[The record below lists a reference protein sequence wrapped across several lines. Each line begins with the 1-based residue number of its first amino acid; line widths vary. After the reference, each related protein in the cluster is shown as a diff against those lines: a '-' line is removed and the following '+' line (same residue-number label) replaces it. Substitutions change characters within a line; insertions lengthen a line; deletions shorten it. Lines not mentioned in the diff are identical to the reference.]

1 MLVQF
6 AVENFQSIRDRVVL
20 DMRKLNIKEHEDTLI
35 NGGYLPVSV
44 IYGPNAGGK
53 STVVGALSMFLS
65 IIGIPLHLLST
76 PGQIIQASI
85 PVPVPYLLDK
95 DSRNKPTVFE
105 VVFQLND
112 KQYRVYMECLSGK
125 FKYESLQEKG
135 AKGKPATLYERTDN
149 TIILGNKI
157 SGIPHKTM
165 TIAEDIPA
173 LVYLRRLFDVSPI
186 KEITEF
192 IRNSYPINFGSPIAE
207 NMMQSALGL
216 PASDANMRK
225 AMLSMMRYLNL
236 DIDDFDIQFL
246 NKEQSAFQIRAFHKM
261 KNGTY
266 FLPLQVESMG
276 TQKIFNLLPCL
287 IACLQNG
294 TMLLVDELDAKLHPK
309 MLERIIGLFTSKAN
323 NPNGAQLIFTSHDI
337 ATMNSD
343 VFRRDEIW
351 FAAKNESESTDL
363 YSLADIRDEDGELVR
378 KDAIYSKQ
386 YLEGRYGAD
395 PYFSAMKRWED
406 KK

>member
-6 AVENFQSIRDRVVL
+6 AVENFQSIKDRVVL
-20 DMRKLNIKEHEDTLI
+20 DMRKLNIKEHGDSLI
-35 NGGYLPVSV
+35 RGECLPVSV

-53 STVVGALSMFLS
+53 STVVGALSMFIS
-65 IIGIPLHLLST
+65 IIGIPLYLLST
-76 PGQIIQASI
+76 PGQIRQASI
-85 PVPVPYLLDK
+85 PVPVPYLLDQ

-105 VVFQLND
+105 LVFQLND
-112 KQYRVYMECLSGK
+112 KQYRIYMESMAGK
-125 FKYESLQEKG
+125 IKYESLQEKG

-149 TIILGNKI
+149 SLIIGNKMT
-157 SGIPHKTM
+157 GLPHKAM
-165 TIAEDIPA
+165 AIAEDIPA

-186 KEITEF
+186 KELTEY
-192 IRNSYPINFGSPIAE
+192 IRNSYPINFGSPVAE
-207 NMMQSALGL
+207 NLLQSTMGL
-216 PASDANMRK
+216 PAADATMRK
-225 AMLSMMRYLNL
+225 AMLKMMQYLNL

-246 NKEQSAFQIRAFHKM
+246 DKEQSAFQIRAFHKM

-287 IACLQNG
+287 ISCLKNG
-294 TMLLVDELDAKLHPK
+294 TLLLVDELDAKLHPK
-309 MLERIIGLFTSKAN
+309 MLERIIGLFTNKEN

-351 FAAKNESESTDL
+351 FAAKNEAESTDL
-363 YSLADIRDEDGELVR
+363 YSLADIRDQDGELIR
-378 KDAIYSKQ
+378 RDAVFSKQ

-395 PYFSAMKRWED
+395 PYFKAMKRWED
-406 KK
+406 K